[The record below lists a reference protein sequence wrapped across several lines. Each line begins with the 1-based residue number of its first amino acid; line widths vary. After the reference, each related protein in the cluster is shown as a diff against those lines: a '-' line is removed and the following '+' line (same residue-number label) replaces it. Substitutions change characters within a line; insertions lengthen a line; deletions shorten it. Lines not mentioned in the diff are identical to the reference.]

1 MMFYVVEKIDEV
13 PGPTGC
19 LKNLYDS
26 ATRLLFHKKKLV
38 LVQNKIGLYVI

>member
-26 ATRLLFHKKKLV
+26 ATRLLFNKKLV
-38 LVQNKIGLYVI
+38 QVQNKIGLYVI